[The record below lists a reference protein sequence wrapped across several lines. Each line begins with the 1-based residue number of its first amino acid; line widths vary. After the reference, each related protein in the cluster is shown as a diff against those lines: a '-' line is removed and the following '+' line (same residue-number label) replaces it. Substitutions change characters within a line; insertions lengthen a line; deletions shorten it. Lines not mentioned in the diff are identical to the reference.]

1 MNRVLQKTNQPIVEV
16 RIKNEQLQKNTR
28 IFDER
33 RAQERLTAIQQEAT
47 TSNKKN
53 TALEIKWSELKEYEE
68 CESLSKAIQEQK
80 ESFKLIVAAKDKLI
94 EQFWEE
100 LKKKDDQYSKT
111 LKQQAS
117 DVKVLVSHMR
127 EQYFALRDQ
136 SLTELD
142 AIQSRFDAQRKAYIS
157 KANLEVNGCFQ
168 RHVNMEG
175 SFAESRKRQ
184 EEEFERAIEKLRVEG
199 QQNYTATKIKME
211 NDIQNLEKC
220 YQ

>member
-1 MNRVLQKTNQPIVEV
+1 M
-16 RIKNEQLQKNTR
+16 
-28 IFDER
+28 
-33 RAQERLTAIQQEAT
+33 
-47 TSNKKN
+47 
-53 TALEIKWSELKEYEE
+53 KEYEE

-94 EQFWEE
+94 EEFWEE

-142 AIQSRFDAQRKAYIS
+142 AIQSRFDA
-157 KANLEVNGCFQ
+157 
-168 RHVNMEG
+168 
-175 SFAESRKRQ
+175 
-184 EEEFERAIEKLRVEG
+184 
-199 QQNYTATKIKME
+199 
-211 NDIQNLEKC
+211 
-220 YQ
+220 